1 MKRVGLYA
9 LVAVVAAVVVFQAA
23 ALEIVSDNKLFD
35 LLWVLLGVLG
45 LGVIWKALGPVDRAH

>member
-1 MKRVGLYA
+1 VKRVGLYA

-45 LGVIWKALGPVDRAH
+45 LGVI